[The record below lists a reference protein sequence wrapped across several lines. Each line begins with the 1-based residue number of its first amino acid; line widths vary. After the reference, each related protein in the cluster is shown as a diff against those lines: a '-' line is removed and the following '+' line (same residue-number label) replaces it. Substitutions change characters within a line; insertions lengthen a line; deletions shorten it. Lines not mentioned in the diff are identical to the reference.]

1 MLTLLLLAAC
11 APDVVTFTQ
20 VQNDIFTNSCAF
32 SSCHSDGGGAQ
43 GLTLAEGSAYDAI
56 VGVPSTLSMTLN
68 LIEPGD
74 HENSFLWQKCADVE
88 GIVGEPMP
96 QDSPIDADRLA
107 ALAAWIDNG
116 ALND

>member
-1 MLTLLLLAAC
+1 MLTLLVLVAC
-11 APDVVTFTQ
+11 KPDVVTFTQ
-20 VQNDIFTNSCAF
+20 VQDDIFTNSCAF

-43 GLTLAEGSAYDAI
+43 GLSLAEGSAYAAI
-56 VGVPSTLSMTLN
+56 VGVPSTLSMTMN

-74 HENSFLWQKCADVE
+74 HENSFLWQKCANAE

-96 QDSPIDADRLA
+96 QSSGLDADRLA
-107 ALAAWIDNG
+107 ALEAWIDNG

>member
-1 MLTLLLLAAC
+1 
-11 APDVVTFTQ
+11 
-20 VQNDIFTNSCAF
+20 
-32 SSCHSDGGGAQ
+32 
-43 GLTLAEGSAYDAI
+43 
-56 VGVPSTLSMTLN
+56 MTLN

-96 QDSPIDADRLA
+96 QSTPLDAERLA
-107 ALAAWIDNG
+107 ALEAWIDNG